1 MSRDVK
7 YYVLGFFQGTYKTL
21 QEYPVTSMGQIPQDD
36 KHLIRIIR
44 GVISNAKHVNQD
56 AFNQSSAEVQLKHV
70 NNVQI
75 NKSPEWP
82 EQNDRIFS
90 CETFKLKNVKFTN
103 VQVIN
108 SHTYGDVTG
117 YVVASVTEGIYE
129 EIEKDNTI
137 EKDEKKPKPF
147 WDRWNRSDRN
157 EENQIFVIL
166 ENHAVKVINH
176 IYSYTVILDT
186 NSWLNVVS
194 IFDNEVEKRRDEFE
208 KEITS
213 NIKHS
218 LKNILTKIQ

>member
-1 MSRDVK
+1 MMKLLIHKLRRLTQKWFISTVRITAPRQQKSQYERDCIYICK
-7 YYVLGFFQGTYKTL
+7 KLILKEDTILLLT
-21 QEYPVTSMGQIPQDD
+21 PISD
-36 KHLIRIIR
+36 KRYI
-44 GVISNAKHVNQD
+44 
-56 AFNQSSAEVQLKHV
+56 
-70 NNVQI
+70 
-75 NKSPEWP
+75 
-82 EQNDRIFS
+82 
-90 CETFKLKNVKFTN
+90 
-103 VQVIN
+103 
-108 SHTYGDVTG
+108 
-117 YVVASVTEGIYE
+117 
-129 EIEKDNTI
+129 
-137 EKDEKKPKPF
+137 
-147 WDRWNRSDRN
+147 RN